1 MNKKLQLRKVKSKM
15 DARTLLNK
23 ICDESDKDAK
33 ISMEF
38 PSLCGNSD
46 ISRCKGHGHLALS
59 VTKQTVQEV
68 AFNETH
74 TTILI
79 TIPKDLLKQI
89 TTKDK

>member
-1 MNKKLQLRKVKSKM
+1 M

-23 ICDESDKDAK
+23 ICEAWTKNDNM
-33 ISMEF
+33 SMEF

-46 ISRCKGHGHLALS
+46 VYKHKGHGHLSLAVS
-59 VTKQTVQEV
+59 RETVEDV

-79 TIPKDLLKQI
+79 VIPKDLLKQI
-89 TTKDK
+89 VEKKEK